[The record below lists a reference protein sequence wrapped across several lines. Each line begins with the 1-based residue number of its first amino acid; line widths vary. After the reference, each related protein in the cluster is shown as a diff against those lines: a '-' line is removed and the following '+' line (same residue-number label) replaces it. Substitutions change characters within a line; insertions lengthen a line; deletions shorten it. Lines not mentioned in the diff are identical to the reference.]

1 MSKEHYGNEES
12 NLENKAKAQNQT
24 KKSKTSYIN
33 NSRMFEIQVPLE
45 LKASINDRAYVEYIL
60 SSSNTKANKL
70 AAVGDSGSN
79 SYDTRKTQWA
89 EK

>member
-1 MSKEHYGNEES
+1 MSREYFDND
-12 NLENKAKAQNQT
+12 NQYKGKDNTQEKT

-79 SYDTRKTQWA
+79 SYGTRITQ
-89 EK
+89 